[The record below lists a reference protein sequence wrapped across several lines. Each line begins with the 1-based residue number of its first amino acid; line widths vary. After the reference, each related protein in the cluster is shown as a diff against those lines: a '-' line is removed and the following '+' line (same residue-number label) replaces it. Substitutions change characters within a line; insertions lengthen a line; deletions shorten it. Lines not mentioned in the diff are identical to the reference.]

1 MSTITP
7 QTIGE
12 IAPRSF
18 VSTAVATA
26 QQRMKQLLFGMADQ
40 GFAVGGMFLVNVVLA
55 RTQSKEDYGTFALSY
70 SIFTFLAGLHN
81 SAVLEPFTVYASGRY
96 RDRFASYW
104 RLMMTG
110 NVVIGLILSVA
121 LGLIYVLL
129 GQFVPFLRSRSIL
142 GLALTMTFI
151 LSGSFLRRSFYV
163 RGQPALSA
171 RAGLVFFVAV
181 TAQLWVAARIKILNG
196 FWVFLILA
204 LGWLIAGLTSY
215 RKLPSGDSALSF
227 LEDEPG
233 YWHEHWGYTRW
244 VLATAFVYQFTHQG
258 YYWLLAAFLSVRE
271 VGELK
276 AMYVLIA
283 PIEQVMISMSF
294 LFLPAL
300 AARYSAQ
307 NQEAFVSFWR
317 KWALLVLGVTSIF
330 ALGVRLTG
338 TRLLHLLYAGKFDE
352 LGPLLFLLA
361 LVPLCMG
368 IGNTA
373 GDAIRAAEKPHLV
386 FYAYV
391 SSAIATFL
399 IGIPLV
405 IFFGLRGAAWGMI
418 VSASTYSIALLIA
431 FRLRV
436 YRTRPMMALDAYSST
451 PTVPSLEDI

>member
-1 MSTITP
+1 
-7 QTIGE
+7 
-12 IAPRSF
+12 
-18 VSTAVATA
+18 
-26 QQRMKQLLFGMADQ
+26 
-40 GFAVGGMFLVNVVLA
+40 
-55 RTQSKEDYGTFALSY
+55 
-70 SIFTFLAGLHN
+70 
-81 SAVLEPFTVYASGRY
+81 
-96 RDRFASYW
+96 
-104 RLMMTG
+104 
-110 NVVIGLILSVA
+110 
-121 LGLIYVLL
+121 
-129 GQFVPFLRSRSIL
+129 
-142 GLALTMTFI
+142 
-151 LSGSFLRRSFYV
+151 
-163 RGQPALSA
+163 
-171 RAGLVFFVAV
+171 
-181 TAQLWVAARIKILNG
+181 
-196 FWVFLILA
+196 
-204 LGWLIAGLTSY
+204 
-215 RKLPSGDSALSF
+215 
-227 LEDEPG
+227 
-233 YWHEHWGYTRW
+233 
-244 VLATAFVYQFTHQG
+244 
-258 YYWLLAAFLSVRE
+258 
-271 VGELK
+271 
-276 AMYVLIA
+276 MYVLIA

-436 YRTRPMMALDAYSST
+436 YRTRPMIAVDAYSST